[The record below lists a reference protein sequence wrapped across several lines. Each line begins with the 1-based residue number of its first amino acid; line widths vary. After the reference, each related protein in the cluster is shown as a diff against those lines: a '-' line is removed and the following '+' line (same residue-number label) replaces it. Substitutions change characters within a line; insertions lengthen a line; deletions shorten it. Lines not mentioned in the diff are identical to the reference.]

1 MNRKIKILTITYHP
15 WRDDISVG
23 NTLSNIF
30 HGMEDQL
37 EFANIYI
44 RDDKPC
50 NKIVSRFFK
59 ISEKELAKSIFTRKN
74 VGKEIFSMIREGNR
88 EDFSVSYNVARRMR
102 WDIFLLIQDM
112 IGLMGNWKSKA
123 LDEFIVDFNPD
134 LVFGPLGRM
143 PIVNNIMS
151 YLHDKHNIP
160 LVTYPWDDH
169 YSLHKKSWSPVF
181 WIKLFIERYA
191 IRACARRSEYLYTI
205 TSLMKEEYA
214 QYFDKECRLL
224 YKGFNF
230 DKKPPINE
238 SSSVLKLIYMGNIGS
253 GRWKI
258 LAKIVEAINDI
269 NSIEKKLEL
278 LIFTLS
284 PISKRIKYQLNV
296 GASHLMEPISETEK
310 MNTLKKA
317 DILIHVEP
325 TNTKDRLMFR
335 LSFST
340 KLVDYFY
347 NAKCI
352 LAMGGETASM
362 RYLKENKAGIVE
374 LDEKNIKNRLIELV
388 ENPNLIMEYSEKSWA
403 CGVRNHNI
411 ATIQRNVYNDFI
423 NIVKFYANK

>member
-1 MNRKIKILTITYHP
+1 
-15 WRDDISVG
+15 
-23 NTLSNIF
+23 
-30 HGMEDQL
+30 
-37 EFANIYI
+37 
-44 RDDKPC
+44 
-50 NKIVSRFFK
+50 
-59 ISEKELAKSIFTRKN
+59 
-74 VGKEIFSMIREGNR
+74 
-88 EDFSVSYNVARRMR
+88 
-102 WDIFLLIQDM
+102 
-112 IGLMGNWKSKA
+112 
-123 LDEFIVDFNPD
+123 
-134 LVFGPLGRM
+134 
-143 PIVNNIMS
+143 
-151 YLHDKHNIP
+151 
-160 LVTYPWDDH
+160 
-169 YSLHKKSWSPVF
+169 
-181 WIKLFIERYA
+181 
-191 IRACARRSEYLYTI
+191 
-205 TSLMKEEYA
+205 
-214 QYFDKECRLL
+214 
-224 YKGFNF
+224 
-230 DKKPPINE
+230 
-238 SSSVLKLIYMGNIGS
+238 MGNIGS